1 MTNWEL
7 MNKYFKPNKK
17 YTFIYYR
24 ERKSFLFRFD
34 VFPFLI
40 LYIILLSIVLQHISS
55 IKPDIS
61 IDHIWGSLNYVGYL
75 FSLPGTRDNLVSELN
90 DTLEW
95 HDGLNTEVNNSTKLS
110 TIDLQYIVNG
120 FLLPYIF
127 YFLLIFIIHIICHLS
142 THWSKRMKCFI
153 CFDKISNIRENI
165 NSITHV
171 LVRNPKYSTYLCE
184 VKYSVCVSNIDKLNT
199 PNNKNKNSIRDIY
212 WKNKVEIVPMN
223 DYFIIRVNSTDF
235 IRYRYILDKLLSESD
250 KPLTWIRS
258 IFYEKRQF
266 IYNEEVSSFTK
277 LNYPINLPISS
288 YLNRLTEEFGL
299 SSKYIPEYN
308 TIYGINNYEIPNEK
322 FLKLFTEQ
330 ILSPFFLFQ
339 LFCVLLWFLD
349 EYWQMGVF
357 TLLMLCTLEAQMT
370 FRRLKELDELRQ
382 MRRPSCFISV
392 FRNNKWKYILTDYIL
407 PGDIIAIST
416 YTSDKKSSFN
426 NEEDWNDTRS
436 ICPCDFIL
444 LSGNIVVNETMLTG
458 EYVPKMKV
466 PLMNLQE
473 YNEISSKLFI
483 ADTNMNNLKNH
494 TIFAGTKIIV
504 SNSLLDS
511 RYNLGDKASDNRENN
526 INGVVGS
533 IIKRCNLETSKI
545 VPSLNKQ
552 LLHMKYEDN
561 RTICL
566 GYVIRTGFNTYQGKL
581 IRTISSSNER
591 VTVNGF
597 ESLLFLFLLII
608 SALIASGY
616 VLYIG
621 LQDPF
626 RNRFKL
632 FLSCIHIIT
641 SVVPPEFPITL
652 SIAVTTT
659 FVQLTKKNIFCT
671 EPFRIPFGGKV
682 DICAFD
688 KTGTLTSD
696 KMDVYGIFGINIE
709 NDDKESSIV
718 LKCDTSQNTE
728 YPYIPFLTNTIMGC
742 CTNLTVVNGKIIGD
756 PMDKIINKASEWLIG
771 TSECLSNPKLNFKYL
786 VIKRY
791 PFSPDLQRMT
801 IVGRI
806 ISESRNILK
815 KSSSIVESMK
825 YAESIDTM
833 PENKS
838 TGMILCKGSPEAM
851 LKYFKNIKPEIYNE
865 VVLNCT
871 KKGYRILALGAKYCS
886 LDKIENRNR
895 DFFENNLVFCGFLA
909 LYCPIKKYSR
919 DVIEKLHHSGHRT
932 IMITGDNVLT
942 GFHVAQ
948 TITMTLLESPLIL
961 TIEKD
966 SHSEYI
972 NNIGNIENNMQ
983 EISRENVM
991 LPTDYDENDK
1001 ENEYSGKYK
1010 KRFSLKW
1017 RNHDGSFHSNYDPNK
1032 SLESVSTKYC
1042 LCILGNSLQ
1051 YMLAIYNKKQVI
1063 NTIKYCTIYG
1073 RMSPKD
1079 KQDIILLLNSIGNI
1093 TLMCGDGTND
1103 VGALKSSHVGI
1114 SLLSGDTEAI
1124 KKEQGS
1130 LENRKPD
1137 CPNIQQIKDQIKFRN
1152 MSKVDRGNLKKE
1164 LWKDIQDMDSIPKV
1178 KLGDASIASPFTYK
1192 GDSPKCILNI
1202 IRYGRSTLTSIILMY
1217 KLMGLNSII
1226 SAFALS
1232 VLAYDGVKFGDF
1244 QTTVESII
1252 MSSLFFLVIRNKPLK
1267 EIAPQRPPSSIF
1279 NIFVLASFLIQA
1291 LIHLL
1296 VIYTGWILTIN
1307 LRSNHYKAS
1316 VDDSF
1321 EPNIVNT
1328 TMFYLHTAAHLAT
1341 FLSNAEGYPFTI
1353 PLKDNKPLLFIS
1365 GIVISFLTISILGTL
1380 PLLNNLFSL
1389 EQYNSFNLKLTIL
1402 GLITIDIIGTFVINF
1417 ILEKLHS
1424 RKFRNK

>member
-7 MNKYFKPNKK
+7 MNKYLKPNKK

-24 ERKSFLFRFD
+24 KRKSFLFRFD

-40 LYIILLSIVLQHISS
+40 LYIFLLSIVFQHISS

-75 FSLPGTRDNLVSELN
+75 FSLPETRDNLVSGLN

-95 HDGLNTEVNNSTKLS
+95 YDRLNIEVNNSTKLS
-110 TIDLQYIVNG
+110 TIDLQHIVEG

-127 YFLLIFIIHIICHLS
+127 YFSLLFIIHIICHLS

-171 LVRNPKYSTYLCE
+171 LVKNPKYSACLCE

-199 PNNKNKNSIRDIY
+199 PSNKNKNSLRDIY

-277 LNYPINLPISS
+277 LNCPINLPISS
-288 YLNRLTEEFGL
+288 YLNRLTEELGL

-308 TIYGINNYEIPNEK
+308 TIYGINNYDIPNEK
-322 FLKLFTEQ
+322 FLRLFTEQ

-370 FRRLKELDELRQ
+370 FRRLRELDELRQ

-444 LSGNIVVNETMLTG
+444 LSGNIVVNEAMLTG

-473 YNEISSKLFI
+473 DNEVSSKLFT
-483 ADTNMNNLKNH
+483 ADMNMNNLKNH

-511 RYNLGDKASDNRENN
+511 RYNLGDKVSDNRENN

-545 VPSLNKQ
+545 APSLNKQ

-632 FLSCIHIIT
+632 LLSCIHIIT

-718 LKCDTSQNTE
+718 LKCDTFQDTE

-742 CTNLTVVNGKIIGD
+742 CTNLTIVNGKIIGD

-791 PFSPDLQRMT
+791 PFSPELQRMT

-838 TGMILCKGSPEAM
+838 TGMVLCKGSPEVM

-886 LDKIENRNR
+886 LDKIDNRNR

-919 DVIEKLHHSGHRT
+919 DVIEKLHYSGHRT
-932 IMITGDNVLT
+932 IMITGDNILT

-948 TITMTLLESPLIL
+948 TITMTSLESPLIL

-966 SHSEYI
+966 SH
-972 NNIGNIENNMQ
+972 N
-983 EISRENVM
+983 
-991 LPTDYDENDK
+991 
-1001 ENEYSGKYK
+1001 KYK
-1010 KRFSLKW
+1010 KRFLLKW

-1063 NTIKYCTIYG
+1063 NTIRYCTIYG

-1079 KQDIILLLNSIGNI
+1079 KQDIISLLNSIGNI

-1137 CPNIQQIKDQIKFRN
+1137 
-1152 MSKVDRGNLKKE
+1152 S
-1164 LWKDIQDMDSIPKV
+1164 
-1178 KLGDASIASPFTYK
+1178 
-1192 GDSPKCILNI
+1192 
-1202 IRYGRSTLTSIILMY
+1202 
-1217 KLMGLNSII
+1217 
-1226 SAFALS
+1226 
-1232 VLAYDGVKFGDF
+1232 YDGVKFGDF

-1252 MSSLFFLVIRNKPLK
+1252 MSSLFFLVIRNKPLR

-1279 NIFVLASFLIQA
+1279 NIFVLASFLVQA

-1307 LRSNHYKAS
+1307 LRPSDYKAS

-1341 FLSNAEGYPFTI
+1341 FLSNAEGYPFTM

-1365 GIVISFLTISILGTL
+1365 GVVISFLTISILGTL

-1389 EQYNSFNLKLTIL
+1389 EQYNSFDLKLIIL
-1402 GLITIDIIGTFVINF
+1402 GLITIDIIGTFAINF